1 MPKNDRRY
9 IFFKTAQQ
17 VLSQKANYSPV
28 MQGYI
33 YTPDIHDASQE
44 IIETTKNPSMLTHHS
59 SSITIQP
66 SKISS
71 EPIYQC

>member
-1 MPKNDRRY
+1 MTGGIYFLKRLNRY
-9 IFFKTAQQ
+9 FHKKQ
-17 VLSQKANYSPV
+17 NYSPV